1 MEYPMKKL
9 IPSNF
14 FYERYPNVL
23 VFQLGNT
30 VRVGFKFYKD
40 TQDSLVI
47 FTFDAAL
54 KDIIMTVP
62 EGMELS
68 LGAMLDMANEAERQ
82 IKCGNVSSM
91 CLELLSTFFMQI
103 RYYRNGKMEEGI
115 DHSIVG
121 ILSEMINSENDAG
134 YAVTQYQRLK
144 QQCETELE
152 RLRFGRKK
160 SGWTMNLDGNIHAT
174 HPTLAR
180 NPYARPEGMA
190 EAYATVG
197 TQLRGTHVGIDRP
210 TTMVADDGALR
221 IRATAPL
228 EEQGFAIPDPGPTRM
243 QIDPDLRAA
252 LVAEMMEDLVPTR
265 LITNP
270 NEIGDDWDELINED
284 DNLPIEELPV
294 ENLPV
299 QELPISNEPFNVNM
313 PHDDLAPQRGED
325 EEMF

>member
-47 FTFDAAL
+47 FTFDPAL

-68 LGAMLDMANEAERQ
+68 LGAMLDMANETERQ
-82 IKCGNVSSM
+82 IKCGNLGSM
-91 CLELLSTFFMQI
+91 CMELLGAFFMQI
-103 RYYRNGKMEEGI
+103 RNYRNGKMEEGV
-115 DHSIVG
+115 DYSITG
-121 ILSEMINSENDAG
+121 ILSEMINSENDIG
-134 YAVTQYQRLK
+134 YAVTQYQKLK
-144 QQCETELE
+144 Q
-152 RLRFGRKK
+152 RFEEEVNGKRFAKTK
-160 SGWTMNLDGNIHAT
+160 GSWAMDLDGGIHAVMA
-174 HPTLAR
+174 P

-228 EEQGFAIPDPGPTRM
+228 DEQLDDAQLRMLAEMMEDPGPTR
-243 QIDPDLRAA
+243 LA
-252 LVAEMMEDLVPTR
+252 T
-265 LITNP
+265 
-270 NEIGDDWDELINED
+270 
-284 DNLPIEELPV
+284 
-294 ENLPV
+294 
-299 QELPISNEPFNVNM
+299 EP
-313 PHDDLAPQRGED
+313 P
-325 EEMF
+325 